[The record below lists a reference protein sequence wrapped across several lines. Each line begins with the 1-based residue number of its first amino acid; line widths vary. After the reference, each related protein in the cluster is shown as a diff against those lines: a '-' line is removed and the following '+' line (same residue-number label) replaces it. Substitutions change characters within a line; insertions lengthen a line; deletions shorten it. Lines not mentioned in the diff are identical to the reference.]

1 MDMKPRLLQLLTVA
15 LVLALGLAAGCSR
28 GARSDAQIADD
39 VHAKIVADANV
50 QNKDI
55 AVQSNNGLVT
65 LTGAVGSE
73 TERGAAASD
82 AAQVEG
88 VKTVV
93 NNLSVV
99 PGRSASAA
107 HGALARR
114 AAEPAPA
121 AAAPA
126 AALAIP
132 AGTRISIR
140 MIDSIDS
147 EKNKPGDTF
156 RASLD
161 APLVVGEK
169 VVVAQGADV
178 EGRVVAAKSAGHF
191 TGRSDIGLELTRLTV
206 HGRSYELST
215 NQFTREGAS
224 RGTRT
229 AETVGGGA
237 ALGAIIGGVA
247 GHGKGAAIGAAA
259 GAGAGTAVQA
269 MTKGQQIR
277 IPSETV
283 LEFRLTAPVGG
294 SASAAPR

>member
-1 MDMKPRLLQLLTVA
+1 MRQRGSTRPGETGPHAFLDPCRACDYTVSEFAVSKFGCRPPLRPPSHLDEVQEMDMKPRLLQLLTVA

-65 LTGAVGSE
+65 LSGAVGSE

-169 VVVAQGADV
+169 VVV
-178 EGRVVAAKSAGHF
+178 
-191 TGRSDIGLELTRLTV
+191 
-206 HGRSYELST
+206 
-215 NQFTREGAS
+215 
-224 RGTRT
+224 
-229 AETVGGGA
+229 
-237 ALGAIIGGVA
+237 
-247 GHGKGAAIGAAA
+247 
-259 GAGAGTAVQA
+259 
-269 MTKGQQIR
+269 
-277 IPSETV
+277 
-283 LEFRLTAPVGG
+283 
-294 SASAAPR
+294 

>member
-1 MDMKPRLLQLLTVA
+1 MKPSLLQLLTVA
-15 LVLALGLAAGCSR
+15 LVLALGLGAGCSR

-65 LTGAVGSE
+65 LSGAVGSE

-88 VKTVV
+88 VK
-93 NNLSVV
+93 
-99 PGRSASAA
+99 
-107 HGALARR
+107 ARR

-206 HGRSYELST
+206 HGRSYELRT

>member
-1 MDMKPRLLQLLTVA
+1 MKPSLLQLLTVA
-15 LVLALGLAAGCSR
+15 LVLALGLGAGCSR

-65 LTGAVGSE
+65 LSGAVGSE
-73 TERGAAASD
+73 TERGAVASD

-93 NNLSVV
+93 NNLSVA

-121 AAAPA
+121 AAPA

-132 AGTRISIR
+132 AGTQISIR

-206 HGRSYELST
+206 HGRSYELRT